1 MDNTTA
7 IILAAG
13 LGKRMNDPETPK
25 VLFKLKDKPLLGYVV
40 DVINEVNNKSKKYV
54 INKSV
59 FVVGH
64 HKEKVISFVNEY
76 YKLDGIGN
84 VNGNDNISEA
94 GPKTTVL
101 KTNRFDFAIQNE
113 QLGTGHA
120 VNQAKDFFGDNTDGN
135 ILILCGDVPFLTSDT
150 ILKFLMEHKGSNSDI
165 SVLSTIAQNPKGYG
179 RIVRDAAKNFKE
191 ITEEKDADELT
202 KEITEVNSGIYY
214 LKSSLL
220 FDLLKDVKSNNAQG
234 EYYLTDIIGLA
245 INKSQKVFA
254 FPLAKFEEL
263 QGINTKEELLNAEKL
278 LD

>member
-1 MDNTTA
+1 MNNTTA

-40 DVINEVNNKSKKYV
+40 DVINEINSKSDKEI
-54 INKSV
+54 INKSI

-64 HKEKVISFVNEY
+64 HKEKVITFVKEY
-76 YKLDGIGN
+76 NNLGGN
-84 VNGNDNISEA
+84 
-94 GPKTTVL
+94 K
-101 KTNRFDFAIQNE
+101 FDFAVQNE

-120 VNQAKDFFGDNTDGN
+120 VNQAKDFFSNSDDN

-150 ILKFLMEHKGSNSDI
+150 IIKFLKEHNNNNSDI
-165 SVLSTIAQNPKGYG
+165 SVLSTIANNPKGYG
-179 RIVRDAAKNFKE
+179 RIVRDENNNFKQ
-191 ITEEKDADELT
+191 ITEEKDADDLT
-202 KEITEVNSGIYY
+202 KAINEINSGIYY

-245 INKSQKVFA
+245 INKNQKVFA
-254 FPLAKFEEL
+254 FPLAKFDEL
-263 QGINTKEELLNAEKL
+263 QGINTKDELLSAEKL
-278 LD
+278 MD